1 MMDVLISYYA
11 QIRSAIHSLVN
22 TLQIT
27 DIIDIGLLSYIVFKV
42 IQLVRETRAE
52 QLVKG
57 IVFLSIGY
65 YLSLLLKLRAVSFI
79 LVNVMQFAVLAM
91 IVVFQPEV
99 RRALE
104 HIGRSRFYKFSILNR
119 DDIQLNDERLKD
131 SIASICQAVSYLQ
144 KYKIGGLI
152 LFERVTKL
160 GDIIKT
166 GTIVNADVS
175 SDIIINIF
183 FPKTPLHDGAMIIR
197 DGRVYAAGCFLP
209 LSQNQQLSREL
220 GTRHRA
226 ALGISEE
233 YDVVAVVVSEETGVI
248 SLAKNGQLQRN
259 LEPEILYTILESELI
274 PKRNE
279 EKKSRKKGTQKEDNQ

>member
-1 MMDVLISYYA
+1 MEIFLRYY
-11 QIRSAIHSLVN
+11 IEMRSAIHSLVN
-22 TLQIT
+22 TFKWT
-27 DIIDIGLLSYIVFKV
+27 DILDIGLLSFLVYKV

-57 IVFLSIGY
+57 IVFLLVGY
-65 YLSLLLKLRAVSFI
+65 YLSVLLNLRAVSFI
-79 LVNVMQFAVLAM
+79 LRNLVPFAVLGV

-104 HIGRSRFYKFSILNR
+104 HIGRSKFYKFAFLNQDEMKI
-119 DDIQLNDERLKD
+119 DDDRLKD
-131 SIASICQAVSYLQ
+131 SMASVCQAVSYLQ

-175 SDIIINIF
+175 SDIIVNIF
-183 FPKTPLHDGAMIIR
+183 FPKAPLHDGAMIIR

-233 YDVVAVVVSEETGVI
+233 YDVLAVVVSEETGVI

-259 LEPEILYTILESELI
+259 LEPEVLYAILESELI

-279 EKKSRKKGTQKEDNQ
+279 EKKNRKKGITKEDKK

>member
-1 MMDVLISYYA
+1 M
-11 QIRSAIHSLVN
+11 RSAIHSLVN
-22 TLQIT
+22 TFKWT
-27 DIIDIGLLSYIVFKV
+27 DILDIGLLSFLVYKV

-57 IVFLSIGY
+57 IVFLLIGD
-65 YLSLLLKLRAVSFI
+65 YLSVLFKLRAVSFI
-79 LVNVMQFAVLAM
+79 LANLVPFAMIAV

-104 HIGRSRFYKFSILNR
+104 HMGRSRIFKFSLLNQ
-119 DDIQLNDERLKD
+119 DEMKINDERLKD
-131 SIASICQAVSYLQ
+131 SMASICQAVSYLQ

-166 GTIVNADVS
+166 GTILNADVS
-175 SDIIINIF
+175 SDIIVNIF
-183 FPKTPLHDGAMIIR
+183 FPKAPLHDGAMIIR

-233 YDVVAVVVSEETGVI
+233 YDVLAVVVSEETGVI
-248 SLAKNGQLQRN
+248 SLAKNGQMQRN
-259 LEPEILYTILESELI
+259 LEPEVLYAILESELI
-274 PKRNE
+274 PKRSE
-279 EKKSRKKGTQKEDNQ
+279 EKKSLKKGTTKEDNK

>member
-1 MMDVLISYYA
+1 MEIFLRYY
-11 QIRSAIHSLVN
+11 IEMRSAIHSLVN
-22 TLQIT
+22 TFKWT
-27 DIIDIGLLSYIVFKV
+27 DILDIGLLSFLVYKV

-57 IVFLSIGY
+57 IVFLLIGD
-65 YLSLLLKLRAVSFI
+65 YLSVLFKLRAVSFI
-79 LVNVMQFAVLAM
+79 LANLVPFAMIAV

-104 HIGRSRFYKFSILNR
+104 HMGRSRIFKFSLLNQ
-119 DDIQLNDERLKD
+119 DEMKINDERLKD
-131 SIASICQAVSYLQ
+131 SMASICQAVSYLQ

-166 GTIVNADVS
+166 GTILNADVS
-175 SDIIINIF
+175 SDIIVNIF
-183 FPKTPLHDGAMIIR
+183 FPKAPLHDGAMIIR

-233 YDVVAVVVSEETGVI
+233 YDVLAVVVSEETGVI
-248 SLAKNGQLQRN
+248 SLAKNGQMQRN
-259 LEPEILYTILESELI
+259 LEPEVLYAILESELI
-274 PKRNE
+274 PKRSE
-279 EKKSRKKGTQKEDNQ
+279 EKKSLKKGTTKEDNK